1 MFHARL
7 AIEAKESP
15 MLQHLRNLALTIEE
29 VEPNSCEFFWAI
41 LESDGDTAH
50 FPVQISTAEA
60 PAGSYMEALRA
71 GYEQLTALARQ
82 DPVNGPRGG
91 LGVEE
96 AGSPPRTV
104 ERSVLYKAHEIR
116 ATYRRIRS
124 GGFIPAVAVK
134 AREENAERSRI
145 CNYPRGGFADPRD
158 AVSEA
163 LRAGQSLVDEEPQDG
178 WYELT
183 SGGVDA
189 GPPLRRLALRV
200 DETVQLGFNWA
211 IEERG
216 EDGWHTRTLKVA
228 EQECATYREALRLG
242 TQALLAMAENPE
254 RGPRAK

>member
-1 MFHARL
+1 
-7 AIEAKESP
+7 
-15 MLQHLRNLALTIEE
+15 MLHYLRNLALTIEE
-29 VEPNSCEFFWAI
+29 VEPGSCEFFWAI

-50 FPVQISTAEA
+50 FPVQLSTAEA

-71 GYEQLTALARQ
+71 GYQQLTALAQ
-82 DPVNGPRGG
+82 EDPVTGPRAG
-91 LGVEE
+91 LNPRA
-96 AGSPPRTV
+96 AGEPPEV
-104 ERSVLYKAHEIR
+104 IERSVLYKAHEIR

-124 GGFIPAVAVK
+124 GGFIPAVAVQ
-134 AREENAERSRI
+134 AREESRDDAPGQGAERGRI

-163 LRAGQSLVDEEPQDG
+163 LRAGQSLVDDEPQDG

-183 SGGVDA
+183 AGGIDA

-200 DETVQLGFNWA
+200 DETAQLGFNWA

-216 EDGWHTRTLKVA
+216 EDGWHTRTLQVA

-242 TQALLAMAENPE
+242 SQALLALAENPE
-254 RGPRAK
+254 RGPRAR